1 MTTCPLSCKIYH
13 RGQDASQLHNTTPL
27 QTLHSRCAPL
37 PLPRRS
43 WALRSSSTLS
53 KEYKTIIPRPWLLL
67 PTNQMQKS
75 HIEPLRNVSS
85 LHPHEFHFSI
95 PGVQN
100 TVKELE
106 LHHRTHCI
114 QILVLPTIIFT
125 PHPCPTLPDIS
136 QATPCTSALPA
147 DGLPSLCT
155 LHTAESHHR
164 FFQIGCGL
172 LC

>member
-1 MTTCPLSCKIYH
+1 MLPSYTTPRLYKHCTAAVHHSHCCGEVGLCAAAPTCPTKH
-13 RGQDASQLHNTTPL
+13 
-27 QTLHSRCAPL
+27 
-37 PLPRRS
+37 
-43 WALRSSSTLS
+43 
-53 KEYKTIIPRPWLLL
+53 KTIIPRPCLLL

-155 LHTAESHHR
+155 LHTAVPPWPQGIARLFLVAWVWSIVLVAHR
-164 FFQIGCGL
+164 
-172 LC
+172 